1 MQLLFD
7 SEPSFIWPVKVS
19 VPDQG
24 DWQTTVL
31 SVTFRLL
38 TTEEIQKFLDQTDG
52 EQALLQHITLA
63 IAASADQVRLDD
75 AQHKRLLGYGIVQRA
90 VLLGYQEALLGQ
102 EEKN

>member
-7 SEPSFIWPVKVS
+7 SEPSFIWPIKVS

-38 TTEEIQKFLDQTDG
+38 TTEEIQAFLDQEDG
-52 EQALLQHITLA
+52 EQALLHHIVIT
-63 IAASADQVRLDD
+63 IAPENQTKVDD
-75 AQHKRLLGYGIVQRA
+75 IQHKRLLGYSIVQRA
-90 VLLGYQEALLGQ
+90 LLIGYQEALLGQ